1 MTIGEF
7 SRRSQL
13 SLKAL
18 RLYERLALLRPVAVE
33 PRNGYRSYHESQ
45 LYTARLIIM
54 LRQLDMPLSE
64 VGRVMSASGAEAAEL
79 IDAYWGSAE
88 RRFTAQRQVMASLR
102 PGVAVSEMPA
112 PELLVRE
119 RDVAEQTVLTEQ
131 RHVYVSQL
139 AWIREAAARL
149 TATAARCGGVAGERF
164 VIFHGIV
171 TADSDGPVEVCVP
184 VWHPPE
190 DPAELAWRVEAAHR
204 EAFIP
209 VARAHFENPAILS
222 VYDQLARWASAPGR
236 RQAGAPRE
244 VYRPDAEPLFAAAG
258 QQICD
263 AAQQDEADRG
273 NRKIACPVLF
283 LWSQRGSVAKLY
295 DDPLAIWQEWAD
307 DVRGSPVPVG
317 HFIPDEAPQET

>member
-1 MTIGEF
+1 
-7 SRRSQL
+7 
-13 SLKAL
+13 
-18 RLYERLALLRPVAVE
+18 
-33 PRNGYRSYHESQ
+33 
-45 LYTARLIIM
+45 
-54 LRQLDMPLSE
+54 MP
-64 VGRVMSASGAEAAEL
+64 G
-79 IDAYWGSAE
+79 
-88 RRFTAQRQVMASLR
+88 
-102 PGVAVSEMPA
+102 MPA

-184 VWHPPE
+184 VRHPPE

-209 VARAHFENPAILS
+209 VARAHFEIPAILS
-222 VYDQLARWASAPGR
+222 IYDQLARWVSAPGR

-244 VYRPDAEPLFAAAG
+244 VYRPDAEPLFAAAD

-263 AAQQDEADRG
+263 
-273 NRKIACPVLF
+273 
-283 LWSQRGSVAKLY
+283 VAMPFAVMPPAVAWPATR
-295 DDPLAIWQEWAD
+295 DT
-307 DVRGSPVPVG
+307 G
-317 HFIPDEAPQET
+317 H

>member
-1 MTIGEF
+1 VAGPAAQMTIGEF

-18 RLYERLALLRPVAVE
+18 RLYERLGLLRPVAVD
-33 PRNGYRSYHESQ
+33 PGNGYRRYHESQ

-54 LRQLDMPLSE
+54 LRLLDMPLSE
-64 VGRVMSASGAEAAEL
+64 VGRVVSASGAEAAEL

-102 PGVAVSEMPA
+102 PGVAVSQMPA

-131 RHVYVSQL
+131 RHVYLGQL

-184 VWHPPE
+184 VRHPPD

-209 VARAHFENPAILS
+209 VARAHFEIPAILS
-222 VYDQLARWASAPGR
+222 IYDQLARWVSAPGR

-244 VYRPDAEPLFAAAG
+244 VYRPDAEPLFAAAD

-263 AAQQDEADRG
+263 
-273 NRKIACPVLF
+273 
-283 LWSQRGSVAKLY
+283 VA
-295 DDPLAIWQEWAD
+295 
-307 DVRGSPVPVG
+307 VPFAVMPPAVAG
-317 HFIPDEAPQET
+317 PATRDTDH

>member
-1 MTIGEF
+1 MASPAAQMTTGEF

-18 RLYERLALLRPVAVE
+18 RLYERLGLLRPVAVD
-33 PRNGYRSYHESQ
+33 PGNGYRRYHESQ

-54 LRQLDMPLSE
+54 LRLLDMPLSE
-64 VGRVMSASGAEAAEL
+64 VGRVVSASGAEAAEL

-102 PGVAVSEMPA
+102 PGVAVSGMPA
-112 PELLVRE
+112 PELPVRE

-131 RHVYVSQL
+131 RHVYVGQL

-149 TATAARCGGVAGERF
+149 TATAARCGGVTGERF

-184 VWHPPE
+184 VRHPPE
-190 DPAELAWRVEAAHR
+190 DPAELAWRVEAGHR

-209 VARAHFENPAILS
+209 VARAHFEIPAILS
-222 VYDQLARWASAPGR
+222 IYDQLARWVSAPGR

-244 VYRPDAEPLFAAAG
+244 VYRPDAEPLFAAAD

-263 AAQQDEADRG
+263 
-273 NRKIACPVLF
+273 
-283 LWSQRGSVAKLY
+283 VAMPFAVMPPAVALVG
-295 DDPLAIWQEWAD
+295 DAGH
-307 DVRGSPVPVG
+307 DVP
-317 HFIPDEAPQET
+317 AP

>member
-1 MTIGEF
+1 MASPAAQMTTGEF

-18 RLYERLALLRPVAVE
+18 RLYERLGLLRPVAVD
-33 PRNGYRSYHESQ
+33 PGNGYRRYHESQ

-54 LRQLDMPLSE
+54 LRLLDMPLSQ
-64 VGRVMSASGAEAAEL
+64 VGKVVSASGAEAAEL

-102 PGVAVSEMPA
+102 PGVAVSGMPA
-112 PELLVRE
+112 PELPVRE

-131 RHVYVSQL
+131 RHVYVGQL

-184 VWHPPE
+184 VRHPPE
-190 DPAELAWRVEAAHR
+190 DPAELAWRVEAGHR

-209 VARAHFENPAILS
+209 VARAHFEIPAILS
-222 VYDQLARWASAPGR
+222 IYDQLARWVSAPGR

-244 VYRPDAEPLFAAAG
+244 VYRPDAEPLFAAAD

-263 AAQQDEADRG
+263 VAMPFAVMPPAV
-273 NRKIACPVLF
+273 A
-283 LWSQRGSVAKLY
+283 WSATRDMS
-295 DDPLAIWQEWAD
+295 
-307 DVRGSPVPVG
+307 
-317 HFIPDEAPQET
+317 H

>member
-1 MTIGEF
+1 MASPAAQMTIGEF

-18 RLYERLALLRPVAVE
+18 RLYERLGLLRPVAVD
-33 PRNGYRSYHESQ
+33 PGNGYRRYHESQ

-54 LRQLDMPLSE
+54 LRLLDMPLSE
-64 VGRVMSASGAEAAEL
+64 VGRVVSASGAEAADL
-79 IDAYWGSAE
+79 IDAYWGSVE

-102 PGVAVSEMPA
+102 PGVPA

-131 RHVYVSQL
+131 RHVYVGQL

-184 VWHPPE
+184 VRHPPE

-209 VARAHFENPAILS
+209 VARAHFEIPAILS
-222 VYDQLARWASAPGR
+222 IYDQLARWVSAPGR

-244 VYRPDAEPLFAAAG
+244 VYRPDAEPLFAAAD

-263 AAQQDEADRG
+263 VAMPFAVMPPAV
-273 NRKIACPVLF
+273 A
-283 LWSQRGSVAKLY
+283 WSATR
-295 DDPLAIWQEWAD
+295 DTN
-307 DVRGSPVPVG
+307 
-317 HFIPDEAPQET
+317 H